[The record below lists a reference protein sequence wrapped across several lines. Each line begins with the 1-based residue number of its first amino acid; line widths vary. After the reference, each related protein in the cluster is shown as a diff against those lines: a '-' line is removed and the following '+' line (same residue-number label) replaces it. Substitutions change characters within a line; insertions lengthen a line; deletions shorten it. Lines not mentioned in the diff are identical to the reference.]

1 MKLGQRG
8 RFLTATAAI
17 AAATLALAGCA
28 GDSSSSS
35 SDGDSGSG
43 SEELRTVTVSA
54 PPSYNALTLRVAE
67 AEGYFEE
74 VGLELEIVP
83 TVGAEAV
90 PQLLGGSLNFMLA
103 DMTTLV
109 RATSEGLP
117 LVIAAPNILLDA
129 PDTEAYASILM
140 RAEDEGKFSGPTDIA
155 KGVVG
160 IPSLNSQPW
169 LDTRTVVE
177 EAGGDPD
184 AIEFIEVPNPLQALR
199 QKQVDFVT
207 APSPTN
213 MAGIL
218 DGEFVE
224 IAPVVL
230 NEMGGLIGY
239 PYLTTLDQA
248 ASDPE
253 LVEKFR
259 TAVIKAN
266 KLINSDRERALEVAA
281 TFLEVPENVLQ
292 ASVLPKL
299 GEALPTTEDVQ
310 KHIDRIVDAGIIKAE
325 DAPDPAKLV
334 TK

>member
-28 GDSSSSS
+28 GDSSSS

-117 LVIAAPNILLDA
+117 LVIATPNVLLDA
-129 PDTEAYASILM
+129 
-140 RAEDEGKFSGPTDIA
+140 RH
-155 KGVVG
+155 
-160 IPSLNSQPW
+160 
-169 LDTRTVVE
+169 TR
-177 EAGGDPD
+177 
-184 AIEFIEVPNPLQALR
+184 R
-199 QKQVDFVT
+199 
-207 APSPTN
+207 S
-213 MAGIL
+213 
-218 DGEFVE
+218 
-224 IAPVVL
+224 
-230 NEMGGLIGY
+230 
-239 PYLTTLDQA
+239 
-248 ASDPE
+248 
-253 LVEKFR
+253 
-259 TAVIKAN
+259 
-266 KLINSDRERALEVAA
+266 
-281 TFLEVPENVLQ
+281 
-292 ASVLPKL
+292 
-299 GEALPTTEDVQ
+299 
-310 KHIDRIVDAGIIKAE
+310 
-325 DAPDPAKLV
+325 
-334 TK
+334 

>member
-8 RFLTATAAI
+8 RFLAATAAV
-17 AAATLALAGCA
+17 AAATLVLAACSGG
-28 GDSSSSS
+28 GDT
-35 SDGDSGSG
+35 DGDTDGG
-43 SEELRTVTVSA
+43 SEGPQELRTVTVSA

-74 VGLELEIVP
+74 AGLKLEIVP

-117 LVIAAPNILLDA
+117 LVIAAPNIKLDG
-129 PDTEAYASILM
+129 PGTDAYASILM
-140 RAEDEGKFSGPTDIA
+140 RAEDEGKFNDATDIVN
-155 KGVVG
+155 GVVG
-160 IPSLNSQPW
+160 IPTLLSQPW

-224 IAPVVL
+224 IAPVIL
-230 NEMGGLIGY
+230 EEMGGLIGY
-239 PYLTTLDQA
+239 PYLTTLEQA
-248 ASDPE
+248 ESDPE
-253 LVEKFR
+253 LVEAFQQ
-259 TAVIKAN
+259 AVIKAN
-266 KLINSDRERALEVAA
+266 RLINSDRERALEVAG
-281 TFLEVPENVLQ
+281 TFLEVPTEVLQ
-292 ASVLPKL
+292 ASVLPTL
-299 GEALPTTEDVQ
+299 GEQMPTAEDVQ
-310 KHIDRIVDAGIIKAE
+310 KHIDRVVNAGIIEEA
-325 DAPDPAKLV
+325 DAPDATLLV
-334 TK
+334 LQ